1 MDYSLETLALMW
13 LSSADM
19 LTPKGRT
26 ALIAYY
32 GSAQK
37 AYAGFS
43 SAARPLV
50 SGKAYAALQ
59 SAKENGLLGIAR
71 RLSRLNARVTA
82 RGEADY
88 PFRLLPL
95 DDAPEL
101 LYYRGELPTGPAV
114 AIVGSR
120 HDTRYGRSQAFSIAK
135 DLALSGVTVVSGL
148 ARGIDT
154 AAHQGALAGGG
165 RTVAVLG
172 CGLETTYPPENATL
186 AENIIRSGGALVTE
200 YAPET
205 APLPFHFPHRNRIIS
220 GLSDALLLVEA
231 TLKSGTNSTVNHA
244 LNQGIPVF
252 ALPGNVDA
260 PGSEL
265 PLLLLKQGALMATE
279 AKDILN
285 ELKIP
290 LKGQAAPAADA
301 AEAADDPVLRA
312 LRREEK
318 TFEELSAETGM
329 TPADLS
335 SALSMLELEGKIE
348 KRAGRAYAL
357 CLHP

>member
-13 LSSADM
+13 LSSAEM
-19 LTPKGRT
+19 LTQKGRT
-26 ALIAYY
+26 ALIEYY

-37 AYAGFS
+37 AFSGFS
-43 SAARPLV
+43 AAARSLV
-50 SGKAYAALQ
+50 GGKAYEALQ
-59 SAKENGLLGIAR
+59 NAKENGLLSIAR
-71 RLSRLNARVTA
+71 QLSKLNARVTA
-82 RGEADY
+82 KGEANY
-88 PFRLLPL
+88 PKKLLPL
-95 DDAPEL
+95 EDAPDL
-101 LYYRGELPTGPAV
+101 LYYRGELSDAPAV

-135 DLALSGVTVVSGL
+135 DLALAGVTVVSGL

-165 RTVAVLG
+165 KTVAVLG
-172 CGLETTYPPENATL
+172 CGLATTYPPENATL
-186 AENIIRSGGALVTE
+186 TENIVRSGGTIVTE
-200 YAPET
+200 YAPDI

-244 LNQGIPVF
+244 LNQGVPIF

-265 PLLLLKQGALMATE
+265 PLLLLKQGALMATD
-279 AKDILN
+279 AGDILA
-285 ELKIP
+285 ELKISP
-290 LKGQAAPAADA
+290 KQQTKVQAESKPT
-301 AEAADDPVLRA
+301 DDPILSA
-312 LRREEK
+312 LQREEK
-318 TFEELSAETGM
+318 TFEELAAETGM

-335 SALSMLELEGKIE
+335 SALSMLELDGKIE

-357 CLHP
+357 CTHSS